1 MADYKFKLTKQTELV
16 IAAGSIDEAWQEII
30 KVDPDLL
37 GLEWAIE
44 AVPLKE
50 DKPIDQGPVEL
61 DDFGGDWD
69 LGRGL
74 GL

>member
-1 MADYKFKLTKQTELV
+1 MPDYKFKLTKQTELV

-37 GLEWAIE
+37 GMEWIIDS
-44 AVPLKE
+44 VPLKE
-50 DKPIDQGPVEL
+50 QTPIDQGPVEL

>member
-37 GLEWAIE
+37 GIEWTIE

-50 DKPIDQGPVEL
+50 DQPIDQGPVEL